1 MYIVVM
7 RHFCIGEI
15 IDYSTVKISLL
26 NFLSADE
33 LVIQMLFSTLEF
45 VNKRDLFV
53 FIHHRILSPCAILP
67 PQPLI

>member
-1 MYIVVM
+1 MYNVVI
-7 RHFCIGEI
+7 IGEI

-45 VNKRDLFV
+45 VN
-53 FIHHRILSPCAILP
+53 
-67 PQPLI
+67 